1 MAKRI
6 RIALIAAA
14 MTLLL
19 AMGAAAVNVHAAE
32 GDATTTT
39 PTPQTELKIKKIANV
54 ADGVS
59 VSSTASFSMKLTNN
73 ADGVTTPTNAP
84 KSITVNDLDFTQ
96 ANKDAGSA
104 ATETVDLSSLTN
116 PGEYTYT
123 LTETAP
129 TGNGWAMDNS
139 VYTVQI
145 LVKND
150 TNKTKEIYITK
161 AGTTGKQPN
170 CTFTNTYTEYD
181 GTLTISKTVKGD
193 YADKAN
199 SSFHYTLTLTNVEPN
214 AAATVTLT
222 KADKSTTTISL
233 PAGNADT
240 KTATAEFDLKDGESV
255 SLSGLPLGAT
265 YTVKEDGSNN
275 YTPSVINDG
284 NAQTGTK
291 GEALTT
297 ASTTIA
303 TKDNNTA
310 AFTNTYENITVTGVI
325 TQIAPFIAMVAIAGG
340 AVALYLVSRRRRDA

>member
-199 SSFHYTLTLTNVEPN
+199 SSFHYTLTLTNVAPN
-214 AAATVTLT
+214 DEATVTL
-222 KADKSTTTISL
+222 KQSDKDDQVKTL
-233 PAGNADT
+233 PKNGSVSF
-240 KTATAEFDLKDGESV
+240 EFDLKDNGSV

-275 YTPSVINDG
+275 YTPSVSIYGG

-340 AVALYLVSRRRRDA
+340 AVALYIVSRRRRDA